1 VHELVERDAV
11 ALWWYNRLQK
21 PLLKFDANALPLW
34 LPFSNWISRCG
45 RLFWLLDLTADLP
58 GTVTVAISCD
68 HNGQDVSFGFGAAQ
82 TPEAA
87 AENAMGELVQFE
99 VTKRHSK
106 NNGKPNLMT
115 WAKTA
120 DVKNYPF
127 LKPSDIAPKIVEK
140 MHDRCGS
147 IVEEL
152 KKQGLEGF
160 FIDITLPEQ
169 HAKAVR
175 VIIPGLRQIWPR
187 FAPGR
192 LYDVPHRLGWLDRP
206 LTEIELNPVPLLY

>member
-1 VHELVERDAV
+1 
-11 ALWWYNRLQK
+11 
-21 PLLKFDANALPLW
+21 
-34 LPFSNWISRCG
+34 
-45 RLFWLLDLTADLP
+45 LDLTADLP

-82 TPEAA
+82 TPVAA

-127 LKPSDIAPKIVEK
+127 LKPSDIAPKIAEK
-140 MHDRCGS
+140 KHDRCGS

-169 HAKAVR
+169 HVKAVR